1 MNLKVFFGDARLQM
15 DMGQRTQAALEPGLA
30 GHDRGLCNFRVD
42 VPFRNVGSQELT
54 ILDAWAR
61 VYLPDE
67 QYNGLHLTA
76 RVNYVDRLRDDDYF
90 EAMLV
95 PAGKIGTLVLRFTAA
110 DRTGTDI
117 GSCLQACPDV
127 DVAVYCELRGRGAVY
142 IDKQIFTL
150 TMAELAALR
159 QGGA

>member
-1 MNLKVFFGDARLQM
+1 MILQTFFGDAKLQM
-15 DMGQRTQAALEPGLA
+15 DMDKRTAAVVEPGLA
-30 GHDRGLCNFRVD
+30 GHEGCVRNFRVD

-54 ILDAWAR
+54 VLDVWAR

-67 QYNGLHLTA
+67 QYDGLHLTA
-76 RVNYVDRLRDDDYF
+76 RINYMERLRDDDYF

-95 PAGKIGTLVLRFTAA
+95 PAGKTGTFVVRFAAA
-110 DRTGTDI
+110 DRTGTDVA
-117 GSCLQACPDV
+117 SALKSCPDV

-150 TMAELAALR
+150 TATELCGLE
-159 QGGA
+159 GV